1 MVSMGELAALRSAL
15 KSKPGTGGFNAL
27 LEQMIV
33 DAVSSPAGLGD
44 SGMQSISRGGPK
56 GIPGS
61 GEGVGTLHPVAG
73 KFTNRQLQDAVD
85 ALHAVLGSPSV
96 RARKVTTVSVT
107 PDGKVIISN
116 NNSVPSIA
124 QQKLAREIFGDSVIF
139 VRGTTRT
146 NAPGEKG
153 NHA

>member
-1 MVSMGELAALRSAL
+1 MLSVVLR
-15 KSKPGTGGFNAL
+15 
-27 LEQMIV
+27 
-33 DAVSSPAGLGD
+33 GLGD

-124 QQKLAREIFGDSVIF
+124 QQKLCSGDLWRQRHICQRDNTDKCARREG
-139 VRGTTRT
+139 
-146 NAPGEKG
+146 
-153 NHA
+153 